1 MTTAI
6 NDIDRLLQGAPVR
19 VIHLGQ
25 AQVIVTAAPPL
36 FHLLADGMPEYPE
49 IELEATVIG
58 LTGEVVWTCSGG
70 TLSEVSG
77 ATAKLRYAD
86 LVAGAATVVAS
97 VTYAGEKIIGR
108 ASISV
113 VRDGSASAGAKL
125 LELNPSEQ
133 VFKIN
138 GAGEHAPDVISLT
151 AVGQNLTG
159 TPKFTFA
166 SGSGTLAAG
175 TTSSQK
181 ILSFDNMVTDTV
193 TIQVEQDGQ
202 VDRVTISKLRDGGAG
217 ADGVDGITALLTNE
231 TVALPA
237 SNAGAVS
244 SLTTAVCTMK
254 VYQGATDDTDN
265 WSFSFSPASSAAN
278 VAYTINRSTVTV
290 TGMAAGVDAAFID
303 IKASKSG
310 AASITK
316 RFSLTKSK
324 AGAKG
329 DVGEGSQGQ
338 RGTVNIPLTVAGVT
352 WSDSA
357 AAAGLKSGGFGTP
370 IRFDLVT
377 LVNTASG
384 YIETKVW
391 DGDSWED
398 PGLILNGNLTA
409 PGTILTRA
417 LAADAVT
424 AEKIRAD
431 AIQARHIAA
440 GAITASSLAVGG
452 DQNNLIPDPRF
463 KDLEWW
469 NLAGQEVSPADWT
482 DAQLAT
488 DWKQNASLYMWPNGY
503 VAEDAW
509 TGLMPIV
516 PGATYLIEYRVGFS
530 SDWYGELTIDWH
542 WPLVTFYQ
550 NGVPS
555 SGYTWSDGGP
565 IQYASNARGVRT
577 ISHVV
582 TIPNDPRLVNSQLR
596 IRRRIQSGSAEIGGF
611 SITRVMDS
619 VLIKDGAITAQ
630 KISVTELAAIVAFLG
645 KLQIGPD
652 GHIRQGMTDYK
663 VGKGIWMG
671 MHGGV
676 PKLVVGD
683 PSSGM
688 LEWDGNQLIIQ
699 KAKEVSPFRGTLPS
713 IDRRSQANTSSLVTY
728 ANLTPTLID
737 GTGPYT
743 YRWSMN
749 AELGPSGEVVM
760 SGDPRG
766 GSITIKGRGSNLV
779 NVVWVSL
786 EVVDANG
793 AVARLGCQIY
803 WQHGS
808 GQIQ

>member
-6 NDIDRLLQGAPVR
+6 NDIDRLLQAAPVR

-70 TLSEVSG
+70 TLSEVNG
-77 ATAKLRYAD
+77 ATAKLRYVD

-97 VTYAGEKIIGR
+97 VTYAGEEIIGR

-138 GAGEHAPDVISLT
+138 AAGEHSPAAISLT
-151 AVGQNLTG
+151 AIGQNLAG
-159 TPKFTFA
+159 TPRFTFA

-175 TTSSQK
+175 ATSSQK
-181 ILSFDNMVTDTV
+181 VLSFDNMVTDTV

-202 VDRVTISKLRDGGAG
+202 VDRVTISKLRDGGNG
-217 ADGVDGITALLTNE
+217 AAGITALLTNE

-237 SNAGAVS
+237 SSAGAVS

-254 VYQGATDDTDN
+254 VYRGTVDDTDN
-265 WSFSFSPASSAAN
+265 WSFSFSPASNAAN
-278 VAYTINRSTVTV
+278 VAYTTDKSTVTV
-290 TGMAAGVDAAFID
+290 TGMGAGVDAAFID
-303 IKASKSG
+303 IKASRDG
-310 AASITK
+310 AAPIRK

-329 DVGEGSQGQ
+329 EEGTGLQGQ
-338 RGTVNIPLTVAGVT
+338 RGTVNIPVAITGVA
-352 WSDSA
+352 WSDGA
-357 AAAGLKSGGFGTP
+357 AAAGLTNGGYGLP

-377 LVNTASG
+377 LVNTAAG

-391 DGDSWED
+391 DGDTWED

-409 PGTILTRA
+409 PGSILTRA
-417 LAADAVT
+417 LAAEAVT
-424 AEKIRAD
+424 AEKINSRGLDIKDRAGNVIFSSGIPL
-431 AIQARHIAA
+431 AQQV
-440 GAITASSLAVGG
+440 AS
-452 DQNNLIPDPRF
+452 NP
-463 KDLEWW
+463 
-469 NLAGQEVSPADWT
+469 NLAPNCMGLTVFNGASKNRNGDARFGDGQFLWLPET
-482 DAQLAT
+482 QT
-488 DWKQNASLYMWPNGY
+488 NGLY
-503 VAEDAW
+503 VAGETGALNIPRGAQYTVSFDANCTLAGSQRRLW
-509 TGLMPIV
+509 VDLVGDGIDTAGLGIIPTTTMTRHKFTETMPDL
-516 PGATYLIEYRVGFS
+516 PGAT
-530 SDWYGELTIDWH
+530 
-542 WPLVTFYQ
+542 
-550 NGVPS
+550 
-555 SGYTWSDGGP
+555 
-565 IQYASNARGVRT
+565 GVR
-577 ISHVV
+577 
-582 TIPNDPRLVNSQLR
+582 LR
-596 IRRRIQSGSAEIGGF
+596 VFSTEAWGGH
-611 SITRVMDS
+611 ICIANIKVELGGKETPWNDS
-619 VLIKDGAITAQ
+619 VITPENASTF
-630 KISVTELAAIVAFLG
+630 ILAAAIKLAMIDKASIGQLSALSAYLG
-645 KLQIGPD
+645 TVELGPN
-652 GHIRQGMTDYK
+652 GWLRQGMTDYK

-683 PSSGM
+683 PNSGM
-688 LEWDGNQLIIQ
+688 LEWDGNQLILQ

-713 IDRRSQANTSSLVTY
+713 IDRRSQVNTSTLVTY
-728 ANLTPTLID
+728 ATLTPTLFD
-737 GTGPYT
+737 GASPYQS

-749 AELGPSGEVVM
+749 AEVGPSGEVVM
-760 SGDPRG
+760 AGDPRG

-793 AVARLGCQIY
+793 AVARMGCQIY